1 MQILE
6 VVLYQTNGKRRTVR
20 FATGAL
26 NVVTGISAT
35 GKSALLHIIEYC
47 LGRDQPTIPAGV
59 ITDSVD
65 WYAVLLQL
73 PSTRAFV
80 ARPRLGA
87 GAVSTTRAMLEL
99 GADLESLEV
108 TALEVNTDT
117 RAVREQLGK
126 LVGIDEYRHQPPAG
140 SLRHPLEA
148 GLGQAALLCFQGQG
162 EVANQNI
169 LFHRQNEEGVSQA
182 LKDTLPYFLGAVA
195 SDQAIR
201 RLELANARRDL
212 RRAEEDL
219 ANARRYAEAIDS
231 QVQALLE
238 EAYSSGL
245 IDTREAPS
253 RDEAIRLLRAAVDRP
268 KNSSVHGDDL
278 AGRRR
283 ELEGRRL
290 PLRQEL
296 RDISDERAI
305 LWDQVG
311 SEEGYEDAVES
322 QISRL
327 RSIELVPTSRKIP
340 PAEDCP
346 ICGSTLVEPDA
357 TVRQLGNAL
366 DRLRT
371 QLDGV
376 RSARPRREAALR
388 SLNDRADAARQQLR
402 AIDAALADLAAGD
415 RLAVSMSAD
424 AEEQAFR
431 RGRIDALLTR
441 LRPAGATVTDKEL
454 AVRQAQLLVDE
465 LADLV
470 DPDAERE
477 EIISRLNIIGSDMTR
492 WANELQLEHAARSIR
507 LDLNRLT
514 VVADT
519 EHGPVPLNRV
529 GSAEN
534 WVGYHL
540 VAHLALHRY
549 FVKQSRPVPRFL
561 MLDQP
566 TQAYFPSER
575 EQESGKF
582 EAEDDLQAVRRLFL
596 LMRDVVEELQPN
608 FQVIVADHANLD
620 EDWFQ
625 KAVDDNNFRGVKLIP
640 DSWLLADDPDEET
653 GDDGD

>member
-6 VVLYQTNGKRRTVR
+6 VVLYKADGRSRTVA
-20 FATGAL
+20 FTPGAL
-26 NVVTGISAT
+26 NVVTGVSAS
-35 GKSALLHIIEYC
+35 GKSALLHIIEFC
-47 LGRDQPTIPAGV
+47 LGRDHPSVPAGV
-59 ITDSVD
+59 ISNSVE

-73 PSTRAFV
+73 SSTRAFV
-80 ARPRLGA
+80 ARPRLRD
-87 GAVSTTRAMLEL
+87 GAVGTTRAMLEL
-99 GADLESLEV
+99 GSDLESLDMSELV
-108 TALEVNTDT
+108 ENTDT
-117 RAVREQLGK
+117 RALREQLGR
-126 LVGIDEYRHQPPAG
+126 LVGIGEYRHQPPLG

-162 EVANQNI
+162 EVANPNF

-245 IDTREAPS
+245 VDTREAPS
-253 RDEAIRLLRAAVDRP
+253 RDEAIRLLRTAVDHP
-268 KNSSVHGDDL
+268 TKANLSTDDL
-278 AGRRR
+278 ADRRR
-283 ELEGRRL
+283 ELEALRL

-296 RDISDERAI
+296 RDVADQRAI

-311 SEEGYEDAVES
+311 SEQGYEDAVEG
-322 QISRL
+322 QLSRL
-327 RSIELVPTSRKIP
+327 RAIEFVPRSQKDS
-340 PAEDCP
+340 ASDCP
-346 ICGSTLVEPDA
+346 ICGSALAEPDA
-357 TVRQLGNAL
+357 TVEQLGEAL
-366 DRLRT
+366 TRLRN

-376 RSARPRREAALR
+376 RSARPRREAALM
-388 SLNDRADAARQQLR
+388 SLNQRADAARQRLR
-402 AIDAALADLAAGD
+402 AIDAALAELAAGD
-415 RLAVSMSAD
+415 RLAVEISA
-424 AEEQAFR
+424 AVEEQAFR

-441 LRPAGATVTDKEL
+441 LRPAGATVSEKEI
-454 AVRQAQLLVDE
+454 AVRQAQRLVED
-465 LADLV
+465 LAALV

-477 EIISRLNIIGSDMTR
+477 ELISRLNVVGSDMTR
-492 WANELQLEHAARSIR
+492 WANDLQLEHASRSIR

-519 EHGPVPLNRV
+519 ETGPVPLSRV

-540 VAHLALHRY
+540 IAHLALHRY

-582 EAEDDLQAVRRLFL
+582 EAEDDRQAVRRLFL
-596 LMRDVVEELQPN
+596 LMRDVVSELAPH
-608 FQVIVADHANLD
+608 FQVIVTDHANLD

-625 KAVDDNNFRGVKLIP
+625 EAVGDNNFRGMKLIP
-640 DSWLLADDPDEET
+640 DSWSSEEDAAAPPEDDD
-653 GDDGD
+653 

>member
-6 VVLYQTNGKRRTVR
+6 VVLYQTDGKRRSVN
-20 FATGAL
+20 FAAGAL
-26 NVVTGISAT
+26 NVVTGVSAT
-35 GKSALLHIIEYC
+35 GKSALLHIVEFC

-59 ITDSVD
+59 IADSVD
-65 WYAVLLQL
+65 WYAVLLQF

-99 GADLESLEV
+99 GAELESLEV

-117 RAVREQLGK
+117 RSLREQLGR
-126 LVGIDEYRHQPPAG
+126 LIGIDEYRHQPTPG
-140 SLRHPLEA
+140 SLRQSYEA

-169 LFHRQNEEGVSQA
+169 LFHRQSEDGVSQA

-195 SDQAIR
+195 SDQAVR
-201 RLELANARRDL
+201 RQELVNARRDL
-212 RRAEEDL
+212 RRAEEEL
-219 ANARRYAEAIDS
+219 ANARRYSEAVDS
-231 QVQALLE
+231 EVMALLE

-245 IDTREAPS
+245 TNTREAAS
-253 RDEAIRLLRAAVDRP
+253 RDEAIALLTTAVVSPNNAEVSEADT
-268 KNSSVHGDDL
+268 
-278 AGRRR
+278 AIRRR
-283 ELEGRRL
+283 ELERRRQ
-290 PLRQEL
+290 PLRQVL
-296 RDISDERAI
+296 RDLADQRAI
-305 LWDQVG
+305 LLEQVG
-311 SEEGYEDAVES
+311 SEQGYADAVES

-327 RSIELVPTSRKIP
+327 RSIELVPRSRTTRP
-340 PAEDCP
+340 SEACP
-346 ICGSTLVEPDA
+346 ICGSTLAEPDA
-357 TVRQLGNAL
+357 TVSQLGDSL
-366 DRLRT
+366 SRLRT

-388 SLNDRADAARQQLR
+388 SLSERADAARQELR
-402 AIDAALADLAAGD
+402 AIDAAVAELAAGD
-415 RLAVSMSAD
+415 RHAAEMAPGV
-424 AEEQAFR
+424 EEQAFR

-441 LRPAGATVTDKEL
+441 IRPAGSTIADKEL
-454 AVRQAQLLVDE
+454 AVRRAQLLVDE

-477 EIISRLNIIGSDMTR
+477 ELISRLNVVGSDMTR
-492 WANELQLEHAARSIR
+492 LANELRLEHASRSIR

-519 EHGPVPLNRV
+519 EQGPVPLSRV

-549 FVKQSRPVPRFL
+549 FVNQSRPVPRFL

-575 EQESGKF
+575 EQESGEF
-582 EAEDDLQAVRRLFL
+582 EAEDDRQAVRRLFL
-596 LMRDVVEELQPN
+596 LIRSVVQELEPN

-640 DSWLLADDPDEET
+640 DSWLIEGDPDDE
-653 GDDGD
+653 GDDGG